1 MDGKSDNFA
10 EFAEN
15 AEAGEGT
22 TAWVG
27 EGAGGDE
34 TDIVESV
41 TVQAETLTAWSEADD
56 EEPDSPRKPWRFVWG
71 IVASVLVVCAL
82 VVTVVLNVLQKGNPA
97 PNAGPAPSTHAPPQP
112 VLDGTYRVDYNFAK
126 QTENGAPYGQ
136 PNIGNIAW
144 YAFRSSCR
152 HTGCFAT
159 GTKLDA
165 NNHGV
170 VSNPSRT
177 VELHFADGHWQLK
190 PLQIQRQLPQC
201 LGADGK
207 SVVAGAA
214 TAIVTWS
221 LEPQPDGTL
230 RGVDTNTTLTNECG
244 TQGEVQQAPMAATRT
259 GDVTASVTLADPATV
274 AASLTNDTAVPPT
287 PGPALDGTYRLDQD
301 LAKQT
306 ANGAPTRT
314 VGTPSELDWWALRS
328 LCTSKCVATG
338 VEVDARNHQEATN
351 NTRVVLHFVDG
362 QWRNTPTL
370 GTNGCGGNWTK
381 QRQQETESWSLT
393 PQPDRTIRGTH
404 TTSVLT
410 NECGAQGIVYRTPIS
425 LTWVGDVAPSVVL
438 ADPALFATVE

>member
-1 MDGKSDNFA
+1 MAAHDNDDTQLAITDDANTVVVPDSSDTDVA
-10 EFAEN
+10 ELAWSADAPAAE
-15 AEAGEGT
+15 
-22 TAWVG
+22 
-27 EGAGGDE
+27 
-34 TDIVESV
+34 VES
-41 TVQAETLTAWSEADD
+41 ASNRRPLSLPLRALL
-56 EEPDSPRKPWRFVWG
+56 
-71 IVASVLVVCAL
+71 ISVLVAAVGLA
-82 VVTVVLNVLQKGNPA
+82 TFVLGGRPVLSRHDGVLR
-97 PNAGPAPSTHAPPQP
+97 PAPSAAPP
-112 VLDGTYRVDYNFAK
+112 LDGTYRVDYDFAK
-126 QTENGAPYGQ
+126 RTVNGAPYAQ
-136 PNIGNIAW
+136 PNTGNIAW

-152 HTGCFAT
+152 PTGCFAT

-165 NNHGV
+165 NNHGL
-170 VSNPSRT
+170 VSNPSLP
-177 VELHFADGHWQLK
+177 VELHFADDHWQLK

-314 VGTPSELDWWALRS
+314 VSTPSELDWWALRS
-328 LCTSKCVATG
+328 SCTSKCVATG

-351 NTRVVLHFVDG
+351 STRVVLHFVDG

-381 QRQQETESWSLT
+381 RQQETESWSLT

-425 LTWVGDVAPSVVL
+425 LTWVGDVAPSIVL